1 MELGLRDKRALVLGS
16 TRGIGR
22 GIAEALAAEGARIAV
37 CGREEAAARDA
48 ASRIAEISGATV
60 EGYGV
65 DLAQPEAAAA
75 LGERVAADFGG
86 IDIVV
91 NNGGGPPPG
100 GIAGIGDDL
109 WSVNFQSMFL
119 SLVGLTNI
127 FLPGMRERGW
137 GRVLVTSS
145 SGVVQ
150 PIPNLGISNTLRA
163 ALLTWAKTLAG
174 EVAADGVTVNT
185 ILPGRIHTDRVD
197 AIDAAAAERQGKPVE
212 EIVRASKATIPMGRY
227 GTVEEY
233 ASVAVFLLSER
244 ASYVTGS
251 VFRVDGGFI
260 KGA

>member
-1 MELGLRDKRALVLGS
+1 
-16 TRGIGR
+16 
-22 GIAEALAAEGARIAV
+22 
-37 CGREEAAARDA
+37 
-48 ASRIAEISGATV
+48 
-60 EGYGV
+60 
-65 DLAQPEAAAA
+65 
-75 LGERVAADFGG
+75 
-86 IDIVV
+86 
-91 NNGGGPPPG
+91 
-100 GIAGIGDDL
+100 
-109 WSVNFQSMFL
+109 MFL
-119 SLVGLTNI
+119 SLVGLTNT

-137 GRVLVTSS
+137 GRVLITSS

-185 ILPGRIHTDRVD
+185 IVPGRIHTDRVD
-197 AIDAAAAERQGKPVE
+197 AIDAAAAERQGTPVE